1 MATTLSLFCIISGEL
16 TSNAFLVSVSSTD
29 TIGGLKKLI
38 KVKKTVEF
46 KDVDANDLTLW
57 RVTILIDEDA
67 EDEVITLDALN
78 DRMKLNHP
86 RTRLSE
92 LFPERPDDNTY
103 IIIEQPAS
111 AMTSNKRKWFF
122 AEADGR
128 AVRPRLE
135 TVHYDSRTA
144 SLVLNEQDFKGFPLN
159 DKRSFEAVRAD
170 SRYAYFDRT
179 RYISVLESF
188 LESVL
193 IFLRPRRFG
202 KSLFLSTLAHFHGV
216 ENKQNYKALFQ
227 TLDVD
232 RDVESGKV
240 APGQYLILAFDFS
253 AVNRSPDVEV
263 AEASLNSMLNSAIR
277 AFYMTYAT
285 YLGTA
290 TSDQLIER
298 RVSPSA
304 VESLADCVNLV
315 KHALDAVREGED
327 PLYGVKGIYLLADE
341 YDAFSNEFLSPD
353 DARPWDHLRTRTN
366 SLLKGFWATVKSTL
380 GPRSIAKCF
389 ITGVSPLSMAD
400 HTSGF
405 NVATY
410 VSWRQGLSGLCGLT
424 EEDVLAA
431 LNQPGV
437 CKSKDEISKHFD
449 IMKIN
454 YNGYNF
460 AELGEVPHVFN
471 TNTCLEYLESL
482 MRGASINPSA
492 VSNSEVSESALQILA
507 ASPVASSII
516 SDSLENQIGRS
527 CDAQNYFIPY
537 ETLVQSFQ
545 LTSLASDIAT
555 SKSAWLSYMIHI
567 GALTFC
573 DNSKHLQIP
582 NLVVAERFGET
593 TLALLQSRLE
603 DVDLAFRDIVS
614 GGSIRQAL
622 ALYKR
627 TMEIRD
633 VGESD
638 FKKTEESHRDS
649 FHYALLGNTHPSLRK
664 IGLETQITKVAQQT
678 FGRIDMLIQVPLKK
692 RVILLEWKAIQIDFL
707 DVGMS
712 RGRREKAE
720 HLSDMADANGILDLQ
735 FSWYD
740 RWRPG
745 QTIRSWITDGPI
757 KGENKI
763 SPRQQLA
770 EYVNSPEIALLKK
783 ENEVTVFLVVII
795 GSRQVL
801 FWEMD
806 NGDFRKDPELAS

>member
-431 LNQPGV
+431 LNQPGI

-460 AELGEVPHVFN
+460 TELGEVPHVFN

-545 LTSLASDIAT
+545 LTSL
-555 SKSAWLSYMIHI
+555 
-567 GALTFC
+567 
-573 DNSKHLQIP
+573 
-582 NLVVAERFGET
+582 
-593 TLALLQSRLE
+593 
-603 DVDLAFRDIVS
+603 
-614 GGSIRQAL
+614 AL